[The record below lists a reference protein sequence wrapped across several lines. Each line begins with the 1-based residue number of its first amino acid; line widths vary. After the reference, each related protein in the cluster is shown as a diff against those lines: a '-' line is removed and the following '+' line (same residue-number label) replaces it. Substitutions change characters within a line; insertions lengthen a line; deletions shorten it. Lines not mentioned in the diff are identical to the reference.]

1 MNLNTKP
8 TTISTA
14 RHAGSTVPA
23 THRAFATVAA
33 LGIGLAAL
41 TGCSAQ
47 GGDAASSPS
56 ASQSASD
63 AASDAPLTLDNGW
76 AKAADA
82 GMTAAF
88 GTLTNTS
95 DKDVTVTGASADG
108 TAGSVQLHETVTDG
122 TSGSTTMRQKD
133 GGFTIPAGKSIAL
146 EPGGNHIMLM
156 DLSCSLKA
164 GADLTLQLQSDA
176 GTKTVTV
183 PVRDYSGAKE
193 EYAPGEG
200 ASGSADSHEGMEMS
214 SASPE
219 ASAGSS
225 EHSEHSGH
233 DHSSHGSSE
242 GSGSTHAGMDMSS
255 PSSSA
260 LPECH
265 AG

>member
-1 MNLNTKP
+1 MNLDNNT
-8 TTISTA
+8 TTTSTA
-14 RHAGSTVPA
+14 GRRAGA
-23 THRAFATVAA
+23 TPPLAHRAFAAVAA
-33 LGIGLAAL
+33 LGIGLATL
-41 TGCSAQ
+41 TGCSAS
-47 GGDAASSPS
+47 GGGAESPPS
-56 ASQSASD
+56 ASQS
-63 AASDAPLTLDNGW
+63 ASDAPLTLDNGW
-76 AKAADA
+76 AKAADS

-108 TAGSVQLHETVTDG
+108 TAGSVQLHETVTDS

-133 GGFTIPAGKSIAL
+133 GGFTIPAGKSTAL

-156 DLSCSLKA
+156 DLTCSLKA
-164 GADLTLQLQSDA
+164 GADLTLQLHSDA

-193 EYAPGEG
+193 EYAPGED
-200 ASGSADSHEGMEMS
+200 ASGSSNSHEGMDMS

-225 EHSEHSGH
+225 EYAEHSGH
-233 DHSSHGSSE
+233 EHSSGGSTE
-242 GSGSTHAGMDMSS
+242 GSGSSHAGMDMSS

>member
-1 MNLNTKP
+1 MNLDNNT
-8 TTISTA
+8 TTTSTA
-14 RHAGSTVPA
+14 GRRAGA
-23 THRAFATVAA
+23 TPPLAHRAFAAVAA
-33 LGIGLAAL
+33 LGIGLATL
-41 TGCSAQ
+41 TGCSAS
-47 GGDAASSPS
+47 GGGAESSPS
-56 ASQSASD
+56 ASQS
-63 AASDAPLTLDNGW
+63 ASDAPLTLDNGW
-76 AKAADA
+76 AKAADS
-82 GMTAAF
+82 GTTAAF

-108 TAGSVQLHETVTDG
+108 TAGSVQLHETVTDS

-133 GGFTIPAGKSIAL
+133 GGFTIPAGKSTAL

-156 DLSCSLKA
+156 DLTCSLKA
-164 GADLTLQLQSDA
+164 GADLTLQLHSDA

-193 EYAPGEG
+193 EYTPGED
-200 ASGSADSHEGMEMS
+200 ASGSSNSHEAMDMS

-225 EHSEHSGH
+225 EYAEHSGH
-233 DHSSHGSSE
+233 EHSSGGSTE
-242 GSGSTHAGMDMSS
+242 GSGSSHAGMDMSS